1 MNLYPITAHMP
12 EESFWG
18 IIGTTLTA
26 ATAAGDDPDA
36 QDKAQ
41 NASLAALLSE
51 LDWQD
56 VLAFE
61 NRFNALHR
69 ASYTSHLWCAAYL
82 MCGGCSDD
90 GFDYFRYWL
99 ISRGEAVYRAAI
111 SNPDSL
117 AAIADPENDDYERE
131 DIAYIARDIF
141 AEKTGGAEIYEY
153 LSPDERDY
161 PDITFDWEEDDPV
174 TMQRLCPRLYA
185 MFWE

>member
-1 MNLYPITAHMP
+1 MNLHPITAHMP
-12 EESFWG
+12 EEHFWG
-18 IIGTTLTA
+18 IIATTLA
-26 ATAAGDDPDA
+26 AAAAAGDDPDA

-56 VLAFE
+56 ILAFE

-99 ISRGEAVYRAAI
+99 ISRGEA
-111 SNPDSL
+111 
-117 AAIADPENDDYERE
+117 
-131 DIAYIARDIF
+131 
-141 AEKTGGAEIYEY
+141 AEPI
-153 LSPDERDY
+153 
-161 PDITFDWEEDDPV
+161 
-174 TMQRLCPRLYA
+174 
-185 MFWE
+185 